1 MEDYKRQIDTL
12 QTEKA
17 ELTNQKNKYEY
28 EYRHMRSKI
37 EAYEMAS
44 TRDQET
50 IHFLEDRVR
59 ELEMGEGKFSH
70 VNHFYRNI

>member
-1 MEDYKRQIDTL
+1 MENYKRQIDEL

-17 ELTNQKNKYEY
+17 ELVSQKNKYEY

-44 TRDQET
+44 SRDQET
-50 IHFLEDRVR
+50 IHLLEDRLR
-59 ELEMGEGKFSH
+59 ELEFGEGKFC
-70 VNHFYRNI
+70 